1 MQLSRQAQYAIRTAL
16 DLALHPQGRRADI
29 AARQGIPPSLMA
41 RVIAALSRTGL
52 VRTYRGVGGGVRLA
66 RRPEAVTLG
75 EVVAAVEG
83 PLAIN
88 LCVYWGDCPCRQPCP
103 VRAVFARTEG
113 AVARELAVTVGD
125 LARRWREIREPRSS
139 RIERPAIRRTIH
151 MKGGKRT

>member
-1 MQLSRQAQYAIRTAL
+1 MQLSRQAQYAVRTVL

-29 AARQGIPPSLMA
+29 AARQGIPASLMP
-41 RVIAALSRTGL
+41 RVIATLSRAGL

-66 RRPEAVTLG
+66 RPPEAVTLG

-113 AVARELAVTVGD
+113 AVARELGVTVGN
-125 LARRWREIREPRSS
+125 LARQWRAVRAPRSS
-139 RIERPAIRRTIH
+139 RSDRPAIRRTTH
-151 MKGGKRT
+151 TKGGKQT